1 MYFNVIS
8 RTYVYR
14 LVNLTNHWKIKKID
28 ESGRDGKRNS
38 KQKRHSSCGE
48 IMDEREKV
56 KVR

>member
-1 MYFNVIS
+1 MSYPGQ
-8 RTYVYR
+8 YVYR

-28 ESGRDGKRNS
+28 ASSRDGKRNS